1 MTTAGAVDIRIDGQ
15 GFYQITAETS
25 AGVEWY
31 RENVEDEGLPYSD
44 STQYMED
51 LAEAA
56 TEDGLTVAVNGFIYL
71 AGGLR
76 GRAA

>member
-1 MTTAGAVDIRIDGQ
+1 MTPDIRIDGQ
-15 GFYQITAETS
+15 GFYSITVETV
-25 AGVEWY
+25 AGLEWY

-56 TEDGLTVAVNGFIYL
+56 TEEGLTVAVNGYVYL
-71 AGGLR
+71 LGGLR